1 MIEEWGGPFMLKGLS
16 SPEDARMAVQAG
28 VTGVIVSNHG
38 GRQLD
43 HSAAAIDLLPEVV
56 EAADGKIE
64 VLLDGGIRRGT
75 DIIKALALGA
85 TACMI
90 GRPFLF
96 GLAAGGEAGVARTM
110 EILRTELERSMRLLG
125 CTDVHQLN
133 RSYLKELD

>member
-1 MIEEWGGPFMLKGLS
+1 M
-16 SPEDARMAVQAG
+16 
-28 VTGVIVSNHG
+28 
-38 GRQLD
+38 
-43 HSAAAIDLLPEVV
+43 LPEVV
-56 EAADGKIE
+56 EAVDGKIE